1 MIEFGGECMNCP
13 KCGTPMEVDFELVDP
28 KVIVYKCP
36 NCGEKVSDY

>member
-1 MIEFGGECMNCP
+1 MNCP

-36 NCGEKVSDY
+36 NCGEKESDY